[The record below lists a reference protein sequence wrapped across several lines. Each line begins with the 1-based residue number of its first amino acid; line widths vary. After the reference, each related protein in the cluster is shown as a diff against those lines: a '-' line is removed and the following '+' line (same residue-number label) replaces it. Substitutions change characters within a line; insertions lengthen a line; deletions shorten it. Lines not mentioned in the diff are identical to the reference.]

1 MRSASRAFCGRWAW
15 LDCRSWR
22 VKSPCDASSI
32 RRNVVVSGVRSSNYI
47 YIENHYW
54 YQILGNCDSRKVLA
68 EMRFG
73 GFEMSVTIRV
83 GGVSACAGQAV
94 KNSLSGRG
102 GRRLNYLA
110 GISASAIILAAGP
123 AFSQNVVINSSSVPI
138 KRVETGKDGSDA
150 HTTGM
155 WWWEETHPATA
166 GGVGPALD
174 YRNNVIVDTTV
185 KQRAIEIGSVGGQ
198 GGAGL
203 KRDMEAAAGGA
214 GGSVTFV
221 QAASAKQTGD
231 LEKDPDTLSLSSLL
245 GVYSQGGR
253 GGEGNLAIYEGHYE
267 LFASAGAGG
276 AGGDVT
282 VTHLSS
288 LETFS
293 RYLGG
298 IIVSS
303 KGGAGGENGII
314 AEGGTQSP
322 DAGRGGASGRAL
334 LTIDKAASVT
344 THGTGA
350 AAVVVESIAGN
361 GSSVYRGSDTAGGH
375 AGSVTRV
382 DKKPSIVLS
391 SAGSITTS
399 GNYAPAILLQSVG
412 GEGGKG
418 GITAV
423 GGRGTDG
430 GAGGAGGDIEATTSG
445 SIETS
450 GKYAYGLVAQS
461 VGGSGG
467 AGGGGVVYGGGG
479 GDAGKAGRVTLTN
492 SGSILTKGEGSAG
505 MVAQSV
511 GGGNA
516 VQAFQSDLV
525 APPAK
530 GGGAGGGSMFLFF
543 STGGPGGTGGNGD
556 TVTVTNSNRIETQGK
571 NALGIFAQSVGG
583 GGGGGGDAS
592 AFGLLFTKALGGSA
606 GGGGDGRAVT
616 VNNIASAATAGSA
629 LGRGIVTSGEGSS
642 GIVAQ
647 SIGGGG
653 GKGGSAQARAIGA
666 QAAVAIALG
675 ANGGPGGSGDTVQI
689 TNGTSIETK
698 GNNAHGIQAMSI
710 GGGGGIAGASLAEAV
725 SLGVIKQLPSVAVAV
740 ALGATGGKGGSG
752 RDVTVNNAGQI
763 ITSGSDAF
771 AISAMSIGGG
781 GGQGGFADA
790 AASTL
795 GGPSV
800 ASVNVAV
807 GVGGSGGAGGSGGTV
822 RVTNN
827 QTLKTSGDQASAIL
841 AGSIGG
847 GGGAGGGADI
857 AGYPLG
863 TGKAAAVD
871 VVLGGSGGSGN
882 IGSTVNLTN
891 SGTIETTGFAANGMH
906 AFSIGGGGGVGGA
919 GVSKS
924 STRLPGNAG
933 SIPASYGTSMAA
945 TVAVGGKG
953 GTGGIGGTVD
963 LTNSG
968 SIQTFA
974 ADARGILAQSIG
986 GGGGLAAS
994 GHASTHT
1001 KFQGSFA
1008 IGGDGGSGNNGGLVT
1023 ITNRSGATIE
1033 THGDGAFGIQAQS
1046 IGGGGGSGGSGSA
1059 GPEDDFT
1066 ATLIKE
1072 AKAAAFRNTMLT
1084 LLPKFSKRW
1093 KISNSAP
1100 ISVSY
1105 GQSVGGKG
1113 GAGGNGSTVTLT
1125 NAGTISTH
1133 GMGATGLFAQS
1144 IGGGGG
1150 NGGASTV
1157 PGAKLVN
1164 IKLSL
1169 GGSGGAGGD
1178 GGSTTVTNSGTIRT
1192 EGVSSFGVLA
1202 QSIGGGGGLG
1212 VAGIDEGGSPF
1223 DPITL
1228 TAGGTGGAHG
1238 AGQRVIVDNT
1248 GAISTSGAEAHGVVA
1263 QSVGGG
1269 GGLILLNRRD
1279 VNAAAD
1285 LKDVFNSDEKAFL
1298 KRHNID
1304 VDAVIADAQ
1313 AARRQNP
1320 VQAQAYKLELGGNG
1334 VKGNGGAVTVKSSG
1348 SITTSGLNAFGIL
1361 AQSIGGGGGLVSGG
1375 YASNA
1380 STVSASGRL
1389 GGTAGAQGGADQVS
1403 VELGAGSRIT
1413 TIGAGATAI
1422 VAQSIGGGGGYSGAL
1437 STGPVNYA
1445 SFIGSQSGASG
1456 RGGTVRVEMA
1466 GATGRTQIS
1475 TTGANAHGIV
1485 AQSLGGGGG
1494 LLASTQGIVLP
1505 QSTPTGNVQAKAEQT
1520 GGAITIDLRGSVDT
1534 AGAGSFGIFAQSGM
1548 QSQSGAVYDGSSTGQ
1563 IAITF
1568 DGTLNGGSGSG
1579 AAIKLDGGQANT
1591 LTFAKGSVI
1600 SARSDQ
1606 AIVSTHGQETIEN
1619 SGTVI
1624 GDLVLAQ
1631 GTREINTFNNY
1642 AEGTYRSSGRG
1653 IVDVGVSGTFNNY
1666 GSFDVGGRG
1675 SIGIAALKGDFSQS
1689 STGRL
1694 QVDVS
1699 STQPT
1704 GQPRGDLLRVDG
1716 SMTLGG
1722 TIEPH
1727 VIGGLQRDTFRVA
1740 TSTGPLTVLPGLK
1753 VEANPAS
1760 PIRWEPNPVGNAV
1773 DITPNAVFKAPDGV
1787 VLTPTETSAL
1797 AYLQQI
1803 WDGGPISAGNAIT
1816 FGNLANVTSA
1826 ADYHEAIDSVSPDES
1841 ASVAATQTLGAGVS
1855 MNMAMSCPVF
1865 AGTGTLLQESSC
1877 AWARVTGSW
1886 TRQSSSHDVT
1896 GFSQRAATYRLGAQ
1910 HEFLKDWFLGGTIGY
1925 THSNLSDSH
1934 GFSRTSGD
1942 ALDVSLALK
1951 HQIGPWLLAASGHL
1965 GWGRYDTDRVL
1976 NIGPSLAASGGTST
1990 VWTAAGRLR
1999 ANYEIVGGNWYL
2011 KPYADLDLMYTSMP
2025 GYSETGS
2032 GLTHLRF
2039 ASAQQW
2045 NVAFTPAIEIGGRV
2059 DLSPTMWLR
2068 PYASVGVSFLAKDS
2082 MRIGVGFTDSLAPVQ
2097 DFVTEVSMPGR
2108 LVNLTAGA
2116 QLFSGEGYDLRAEYK
2131 AGIGDKYLSQEVSAR
2146 LSIPF

>member
-1 MRSASRAFCGRWAW
+1 
-15 LDCRSWR
+15 
-22 VKSPCDASSI
+22 
-32 RRNVVVSGVRSSNYI
+32 
-47 YIENHYW
+47 
-54 YQILGNCDSRKVLA
+54 
-68 EMRFG
+68 
-73 GFEMSVTIRV
+73 MSVTMRV
-83 GGVSACAGQAV
+83 GGVHVCAGQTTKYSIA
-94 KNSLSGRG
+94 GRG

-123 AFSQNVVINSSSVPI
+123 ALSQTVTIDSSSVPI
-138 KRVETGKDGSDA
+138 KRVETGKKGSDA

-166 GGVGPALD
+166 GAVGLTLD
-174 YRNNVIVDTTV
+174 YRNNVIVNTTE
-185 KQRAIEIGSVGGQ
+185 KQRSIEIGSVGGQ

-231 LEKDPDTLSLSSLL
+231 LDKDPTPLSLSSLL

-253 GGEGNLAIYEGHYE
+253 GGAGNLAIFEGHYE

-288 LETFS
+288 IETFS

-298 IIVSS
+298 ITVSS
-303 KGGAGGENGII
+303 KGGAGGENGIV
-314 AEGGTQSP
+314 AEGGAQSP
-322 DAGRGGASGRAL
+322 DAGQGGASGRAQ

-361 GSSVYRGSDTAGGH
+361 GSSADRGSDTAGGH
-375 AGSVTRV
+375 AGNVTRV

-391 SAGSITTS
+391 SAGSVKTF
-399 GNYAPAILLQSVG
+399 GDYAPAFLLQSVG

-423 GGRGTDG
+423 GGRGTEG

-445 SIETS
+445 SIETA

-461 VGGSGG
+461 VGGTGG
-467 AGGGGVVYGGGG
+467 AGGSGVVYGGTGG
-479 GDAGKAGRVTLTN
+479 NAGNAGRVTLTN
-492 SGSILTKGEGSAG
+492 SGTILTKGEGSAG

-516 VQAFQSDLV
+516 VQAFQSNLV
-525 APPAK
+525 KPPGG
-530 GGGAGGGSMFLFF
+530 GGGAGGGSMFLVF
-543 STGGPGGTGGNGD
+543 SSGGTGGTGGNGD

-571 NALGIFAQSVGG
+571 DALGIFAQSVGG

-616 VNNIASAATAGSA
+616 VNNIASASNAGSE
-629 LGRGIVTSGEGSS
+629 LGRGILTHGEGSS

-653 GKGGSAQARAIGA
+653 GKGGSAEARSIGA

-675 ANGGPGGSGDTVQI
+675 ASGGAGGSGDTVQI

-698 GNNAHGIQAMSI
+698 RNNAHGIQAMSI

-740 ALGATGGKGGSG
+740 ALGATGGKGGNG

-763 ITSGSDAF
+763 LTSGSDSF
-771 AISAMSIGGG
+771 AISALSIGGG

-795 GGPSV
+795 GGPSI
-800 ASVNVAV
+800 ASVNIAV
-807 GVGGSGGAGGSGGTV
+807 GIGGSGGAGGSGGTV

-827 QTLKTSGDQASAIL
+827 ATLKTTGDQATAIL

-871 VVLGGSGGSGN
+871 VALGGSGGTGN
-882 IGSTVNLTN
+882 TGGTVNLTN
-891 SGTIETTGFAANGMH
+891 SRTIETGGFAANGMH

-933 SIPASYGTSMAA
+933 SIPASYGTSLAA

-953 GTGGIGGTVD
+953 GTGGVGGAVD

-968 SIQTFA
+968 TIETFG

-1001 KFQGSFA
+1001 KIQGSFA
-1008 IGGDGGSGNNGGLVT
+1008 IGGNGGSGNNGGLVT
-1023 ITNRSGATIE
+1023 ITNRSGAEIK
-1033 THGDGAFGIQAQS
+1033 THGDGAFGVQAQS
-1046 IGGGGGSGGSGSA
+1046 IGGGGGSGGTGSA

-1072 AKAAAFRNTMLT
+1072 AKAAGFRTTLLT
-1084 LLPKFSKRW
+1084 LLPNFAKRW
-1093 KISNSAP
+1093 KISHSVP

-1113 GAGGNGSTVTLT
+1113 GAGGNGSTVTLN
-1125 NAGTISTH
+1125 NAGNITTT
-1133 GMGATGLFAQS
+1133 GTGAAGLFAQS

-1150 NGGASTV
+1150 NGGASTT

-1164 IKLSL
+1164 VKVSL

-1178 GGSTTVTNSGTIRT
+1178 GGSTTVTNSGEIQTG
-1192 EGVSSFGVLA
+1192 GVSGFGVLA
-1202 QSIGGGGGLG
+1202 QSVGGGGGLG

-1248 GAISTSGAEAHGVVA
+1248 GSITTAKAEAHGVVA
-1263 QSVGGG
+1263 QSIGGG

-1285 LKDVFNSDEKAFL
+1285 LKGVFNSGEKAFL
-1298 KRHNID
+1298 KRYNID
-1304 VDAVIADAQ
+1304 VDAAIADAE
-1313 AARRQNP
+1313 AARRQTP
-1320 VQAQAYKLELGGNG
+1320 TQAQAYKLELGGSD

-1348 SITTSGLNAFGIL
+1348 AIVTSGENAFGIL

-1375 YASNA
+1375 YATT
-1380 STVSASGRL
+1380 STVSTTGRL
-1389 GGTAGAQGGADQVS
+1389 GGVAGAQGSGDQVS
-1403 VELGAGSRIT
+1403 VELGAASRIAT
-1413 TIGAGATAI
+1413 TGTGATAI

-1437 STGPVNYA
+1437 STGTVSYTN
-1445 SFIGSQSGASG
+1445 FINSQSGALG

-1466 GATGRTQIS
+1466 GAASRTQIT

-1485 AQSLGGGGG
+1485 TQSLGGGGG

-1505 QSTPTGNVQAKAEQT
+1505 SLAPSGDVRAKGEQT
-1520 GGAITIDLRGSVDT
+1520 GGAVTIDLRGSIDT
-1534 AGAGSFGIFAQSGM
+1534 AGVGSVGIFAQSGM
-1548 QSQSGAVYDGSSTGQ
+1548 QSPSGAVYDGSSTGQ

-1568 DGTLNGGSGSG
+1568 DGTINGGSGSG

-1591 LTFAKGSVI
+1591 LTFTKGAVI
-1600 SARSDQ
+1600 TARSDQ
-1606 AIVSTHGQETIEN
+1606 AIVSTHGQEIIEN

-1624 GDLVLAQ
+1624 GDVVLTQ

-1642 AEGTYRSSGRG
+1642 ADGIYRSAGRG
-1653 IVDVGVSGTFNNY
+1653 IIDLGASGTFNNY
-1666 GSFDVGGRG
+1666 GSFDVGGRN
-1675 SIGIAALKGDFSQS
+1675 SIGVATFKGDFSQTN
-1689 STGRL
+1689 TGRL

-1699 STQPT
+1699 SNRPA
-1704 GQPRGDLLRVDG
+1704 GQSRSDILRVDG
-1716 SMTLGG
+1716 AVTLGG
-1722 TIEPH
+1722 TIEPY
-1727 VIGGLQRDTFRVA
+1727 VVGGLQPETFRVA
-1740 TSTGPLTVLPGLK
+1740 TSTGSLAVLPDLK

-1760 PIRWEPNPVGNAV
+1760 PIRWEPNSAGKAV
-1773 DITPNAVFKAPDGV
+1773 DITPEGVFKAPDGV
-1787 VLTPTETSAL
+1787 ELTPTENSAL
-1797 AYLQQI
+1797 SYLQRI
-1803 WDGGPISAGNAIT
+1803 WDGGAISDGNAIT
-1816 FGNLANVTSA
+1816 FGNLANVTSV

-1865 AGTGTLLQESSC
+1865 AGTGTLLQETSC
-1877 AWARVTGSW
+1877 AWARVTGTW

-1896 GFSQRAATYRLGAQ
+1896 GFNQRAATYRLGAQ

-1999 ANYEIVGGNWYL
+1999 ASYEITGGNWYL

-2025 GYSETGS
+2025 GYSETGT

-2039 ASAQQW
+2039 ASAEQW
-2045 NVAFTPAIEIGGRV
+2045 NVAFTPAVEIGGRV

-2082 MRIGVGFTDSLAPVQ
+2082 MRVGVGFTDSLVPVQ
-2097 DFVTEVSMPGR
+2097 DFVTEVAMPGR